1 METPRTDVDKK
12 QGFPP
17 DPSEALEKLMAAY
30 GSTVLRTAFFYLGDR
45 HLAEDVSQEVFMRAY
60 RGWSGFR
67 GESSVKTWL
76 TRITINLC
84 RDKMRP
90 KSASEEPTD
99 PLLLRRD
106 HPITVEEEAI
116 ERLNKTAVL
125 KYVLDLP
132 LPYQEVLYLFYYLDL
147 STREIAEANGS
158 AEGTVRT
165 RLHRAREFLGERL
178 RREDFAR

>member
-1 METPRTDVDKK
+1 METPRTGVDKK